1 MASCLWRPEFGGSFE
16 WWRPQRTFRW
26 RSRTGAAM
34 MVGMLLMGVSFF
46 VIWFVPGWTK
56 QPASLAVLLFLMWF
70 TMMRRIEWRRSSAGA
85 TVRALRRADSPWVT
99 GDRVYRLSWWGLAR
113 ASFATSNW
121 AVAAWLAFAVSLVL
135 SAAGY
140 HDAQVMV
147 FLAALIM
154 LSIAFVTT
162 NLWTER
168 FVGRVQRGVCPA
180 CGHAGGHGAARC
192 PECGEP
198 TWFGQRLMKPRGMMH
213 AQPAR
218 EGGQTA
224 VSG

>member
-1 MASCLWRPEFGGSFE
+1 
-16 WWRPQRTFRW
+16 
-26 RSRTGAAM
+26 M

-46 VIWFVPGWTK
+46 VIWFIPGWTTG
-56 QPASLAVLLFLMWF
+56 PALLAAFSFPVWSM
-70 TMMRRIEWRRSSAGA
+70 MMRRVEWRRTSAGA

-99 GDRVYRLSWWGLAR
+99 GDRVYRLSWWGLVR
-113 ASFATSNW
+113 GSFATSNW
-121 AVAAWLAFAVSLVL
+121 AIVMVVAVPVTLLL
-135 SAAGY
+135 SAKGY
-140 HDAQVMV
+140 SQAPMMV
-147 FLAALIM
+147 FLVAVAALA
-154 LSIAFVTT
+154 IALVTT
-162 NLWTER
+162 SLWTER

-224 VSG
+224 AVSG